1 MLEQCGIMSW
11 ETWGFAT
18 FSKMTSHL
26 CDVTQRDAFF
36 LFSDT
41 REKRK
46 AQGQRAKVGPSVR
59 KKHHVFG
66 YTSDMSIPLYFLGG
80 KGTCINVNK
89 LSRMFSPFVGHT
101 KTYFFIALLCLA
113 I

>member
-1 MLEQCGIMSW
+1 MSW

-59 KKHHVFG
+59 KNIMFLATHQ
-66 YTSDMSIPLYFLGG
+66 ICLYHCIFLVGRV
-80 KGTCINVNK
+80 GTCINVNK
-89 LSRMFSPFVGHT
+89 LSRMFSLFVG
-101 KTYFFIALLCLA
+101 F
-113 I
+113 